1 MLIRNSKPKTEKQ
14 LQAAANRRAKAAE
27 TRRLKN
33 EARQA
38 AWEQKVA
45 ESRTEILEAITN
57 AKRKSLFVEGLETL
71 KGDLFNNFRYQWNT
85 YGKLTEKQIDVIV
98 SSLQREKEIDNIYEI
113 FEDYQP
119 GQVYD
124 VELKLEKFQPDHVT
138 TYPNGDQVCHT
149 RFVFKSSERQMFYL
163 STNNKKLI
171 ERLSTH
177 LEVDPEVTL
186 KLRVKHICADKSR
199 VIIDPRLAPKIV

>member
-45 ESRTEILEAITN
+45 TSRTVILEGITN
-57 AKRKSLFVEGLETL
+57 TKRKSLFVEGLETL

-149 RFVFKSSERQMFYL
+149 RFVFKSNERQMFYL

>member
-45 ESRTEILEAITN
+45 TSRTEILEGITN

-149 RFVFKSSERQMFYL
+149 RFVFKSSERQMFFL

>member
-45 ESRTEILEAITN
+45 ESRTVILEGITN